1 MKYVRPLDF
10 DARPYL
16 EVLPELAERLPPG
29 ARAFATD
36 RDHYN
41 LYSERRCVKDL
52 KLESMGF
59 ADDLTAVGFEL
70 GFRFRPDQPEPLLTI
85 QYTDPVSVTLEVE
98 ERPAGIPGVRL
109 GDLALDE
116 ILPHGRGCSHEIAF
130 HYGTIHVV
138 AADLTATWHT
148 DP

>member
-1 MKYVRPLDF
+1 MKYVRPLEF
-10 DARPYL
+10 DARQYL

-36 RDHYN
+36 PDHYD

-52 KLESMGF
+52 KLESTAF
-59 ADDLTAVGFEL
+59 ADDLTAVGLEL
-70 GFRFRPDQPEPLLTI
+70 RFRFRPGQPLLTI
-85 QYTDPVSVTLEVE
+85 AYTDLVSFTLEVG
-98 ERPAGIPGVRL
+98 ERPAQIPGVRL

-116 ILPHGRGCSHEIAF
+116 ILPHDRGCRHEIAF

-148 DP
+148 D

>member
-1 MKYVRPLDF
+1 MKYVRPLEF

-16 EVLPELAERLPPG
+16 AVLPELAERLPPG

-36 RDHYN
+36 PEHYD
-41 LYSERRCVKDL
+41 LYSSRRCVKDL
-52 KLESMGF
+52 KLESTVF
-59 ADDLTAVGFEL
+59 TDDMSTVDFEL
-70 GFRFRPDQPEPLLTI
+70 RFRFRPNQPEPLLTVR
-85 QYTDPVSVTLEVE
+85 YHELVSFTLEVG

-116 ILPHGRGCSHEIAF
+116 ILAHQRGCSHELAF

-138 AADLTATWHT
+138 AADLTATWHVE
-148 DP
+148 